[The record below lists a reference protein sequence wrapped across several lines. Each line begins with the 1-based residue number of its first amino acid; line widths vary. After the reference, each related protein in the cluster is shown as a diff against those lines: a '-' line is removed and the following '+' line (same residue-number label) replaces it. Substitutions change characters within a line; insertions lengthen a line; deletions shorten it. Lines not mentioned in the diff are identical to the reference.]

1 MKFVSKLACG
11 FAASALLLAGCDQ
24 KPASSPIAVLDLTA
38 VAEATGEDKAIREK
52 AEAAREGLGTQLQEL
67 AASMDKQ
74 LVAERDKI
82 GEKPKAEDVQRLQ
95 EMTMQARQQIN
106 NAQQQAQN
114 EASKIEAQLVEEFR
128 KKVDPLAEQ
137 IAREKG
143 AKALLAADSYLFWHD
158 PAIDITDQVV
168 EAWRAL
174 PPEKAEA
181 AEAPAAEAAEA
192 PAAAAAE
199 APAAAPV
206 EAPAAATAE
215 DAAAQPATAPEQN
228 KAAE

>member
-1 MKFVSKLACG
+1 MKFVRVLTSAL
-11 FAASALLLAGCDQ
+11 AASLLLLAGCDQ
-24 KPASSPIAVLDLTA
+24 QPASSPIAVLDLAA

-74 LVAERDKI
+74 LAAEREKI
-82 GEKPKAEDVQRLQ
+82 GVKPKAEDAQRLQ

-114 EASKIEAQLVEEFR
+114 QASQIEGQLVEEFR
-128 KKVDPLAEQ
+128 KKVDPLAEK

-158 PAIDITDQVV
+158 PAIDITDEVV

-174 PPEKAEA
+174 PAEKAA
-181 AEAPAAEAAEA
+181 AA
-192 PAAAAAE
+192 PAAAAETPVA
-199 APAAAPV
+199 APA
-206 EAPAAATAE
+206 EE
-215 DAAAQPATAPEQN
+215 AAQPAAAAEQN
-228 KAAE
+228 KVAE

>member
-24 KPASSPIAVLDLTA
+24 QPASSPIAVLDLTA

-74 LVAERDKI
+74 LVAEREKI
-82 GEKPKAEDVQRLQ
+82 GVKPKAEDAQRLQ

-114 EASKIEAQLVEEFR
+114 EASKIEAQLVEAFR
-128 KKVDPLAEQ
+128 KKVDPLAEK

-143 AKALLAADSYLFWHD
+143 AKVLLAADSYLFWHD

-174 PPEKAEA
+174 PADKVEA
-181 AEAPAAEAAEA
+181 ASAP
-192 PAAAAAE
+192 AAAAE
-199 APAAAPV
+199 APAAVPV

-215 DAAAQPATAPEQN
+215 DPAAQSATAPEQS

>member
-1 MKFVSKLACG
+1 MKFLPELACG
-11 FAASALLLAGCDQ
+11 LAASALLLAGCDQ
-24 KPASSPIAVLDLTA
+24 QQPVTSPIAVLDLAA

-74 LVAERDKI
+74 LAAEREKI
-82 GEKPKAEDVQRLQ
+82 GVKPKAEDAQRLQ

-114 EASKIEAQLVEEFR
+114 EASQIEAQLVEEFR
-128 KKVDPLAEQ
+128 KKVDPLAEK

-174 PPEKAEA
+174 PADK
-181 AEAPAAEAAEA
+181 
-192 PAAAAAE
+192 AAAAPATG
-199 APAAAPV
+199 PAAAP
-206 EAPAAATAE
+206 AE
-215 DAAAQPATAPEQN
+215 PAAAQPAAAPEQN

>member
-1 MKFVSKLACG
+1 MKFLPELACG
-11 FAASALLLAGCDQ
+11 LAASALLLAGCDQ
-24 KPASSPIAVLDLTA
+24 QQPVTSPIAVLDLAA

-74 LVAERDKI
+74 LAAEREKI
-82 GEKPKAEDVQRLQ
+82 GVKPKAEDAQRLQ

-114 EASKIEAQLVEEFR
+114 EASQIEAQLVEEFR
-128 KKVDPLAEQ
+128 KKVDPLAEK

-143 AKALLAADSYLFWHD
+143 AKALLAVDSYLFWHD

-174 PPEKAEA
+174 PADKAEA
-181 AEAPAAEAAEA
+181 AAA
-192 PAAAAAE
+192 PAAATAPAE
-199 APAAAPV
+199 APAAAP
-206 EAPAAATAE
+206 
-215 DAAAQPATAPEQN
+215 AAAQPAAAPEQN

>member
-24 KPASSPIAVLDLTA
+24 QPASSPIAVLDLTA

-74 LVAERDKI
+74 LVAEREKI
-82 GEKPKAEDVQRLQ
+82 GVKPKAEDAQRLQ

-114 EASKIEAQLVEEFR
+114 EASQIEAQLVEEFR
-128 KKVDPLAEQ
+128 EKVDPLAQ
-137 IAREKG
+137 KIAREKG

-174 PPEKAEA
+174 PADKAEA
-181 AEAPAAEAAEA
+181 ASAP
-192 PAAAAAE
+192 AAAAE
-199 APAAAPV
+199 APAAVPV

-215 DAAAQPATAPEQN
+215 DAAAQPATAPEQS

>member
-24 KPASSPIAVLDLTA
+24 QPASSPIAVLDLTA

-74 LVAERDKI
+74 LVAEREKI
-82 GEKPKAEDVQRLQ
+82 GVKPKAEDAQRLQ

-114 EASKIEAQLVEEFR
+114 EASKIEAQLVEAFR
-128 KKVDPLAEQ
+128 KKVDPLAEK

-143 AKALLAADSYLFWHD
+143 AKVLLAADSYLFWHD

-174 PPEKAEA
+174 PADKAEA
-181 AEAPAAEAAEA
+181 ASAP
-192 PAAAAAE
+192 AAAAE
-199 APAAAPV
+199 APAAVPV

-215 DAAAQPATAPEQN
+215 DPAAQSATAPEQS

>member
-1 MKFVSKLACG
+1 
-11 FAASALLLAGCDQ
+11 
-24 KPASSPIAVLDLTA
+24 VLDLAA

-74 LVAERDKI
+74 LAAEREKI
-82 GEKPKAEDVQRLQ
+82 GVKPKAEDAQRLQ

-114 EASKIEAQLVEEFR
+114 EASQIEAQLVEEFR
-128 KKVDPLAEQ
+128 KKVDPLAEK

-174 PPEKAEA
+174 PADKAA
-181 AEAPAAEAAEA
+181 AAPAAG
-192 PAAAAAE
+192 
-199 APAAAPV
+199 PAAAPA
-206 EAPAAATAE
+206 EPAT
-215 DAAAQPATAPEQN
+215 AQPAAVPEQN